1 MYFAPPQSMQVYFK
15 LPVAY
20 SFFVVPETSR
30 LIARYRSVAAG
41 SRQKYFIFLDQVA
54 RCFNASPACIPHHF
68 NCIHKIQEM
77 GPHPSRVP
85 HAPRTGLSRG
95 GLCGHATESMT
106 GASRSATCFHPA
118 EVITSFDS
126 HDASRRRIHRLS
138 TRIATPPSSS

>member
-30 LIARYRSVAAG
+30 LIARCRPVAAG

-68 NCIHKIQEM
+68 NCIHKIQGM

-85 HAPRTGLSRG
+85 HAPRTGLSWGGPLRARHRIHDRG
-95 GLCGHATESMT
+95 IQICNLL
-106 GASRSATCFHPA
+106 P
-118 EVITSFDS
+118 
-126 HDASRRRIHRLS
+126 SRRSHHIFRFSRRI
-138 TRIATPPSSS
+138 TTQNPPTLDTHSYPSFF